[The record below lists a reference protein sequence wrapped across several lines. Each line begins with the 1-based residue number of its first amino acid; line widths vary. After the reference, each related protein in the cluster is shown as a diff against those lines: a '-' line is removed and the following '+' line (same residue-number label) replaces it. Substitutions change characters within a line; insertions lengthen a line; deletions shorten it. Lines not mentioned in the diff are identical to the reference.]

1 MMDFRPVGYVIGLLV
16 AILGA
21 TMLLPM
27 LADLIEGRGEW
38 HVFLESAVITMLTG
52 AVLAISCSNGVGEGL
67 TIRQTFLLT
76 TGVWVALPVFGAI
89 PFLFGET
96 ELRFVDAYFEAMSG
110 LTTTGSTVIS
120 GLDDLPR
127 GLLLWRGLLQWLGG
141 IGIIVVAMV
150 FLPELRVGGMQIF
163 RSEGFETMGKILP
176 RAQEIAGQ
184 ISLIY
189 VFLTV
194 VCALVYAGLGMSFF
208 DAVVH
213 SFSTISTGGFS
224 NYDASFGTFSG
235 KAEYAASVFMIL
247 AALPFVRYVQ
257 LANGQSLS
265 LLHDSQIRAFL
276 ATILV
281 LVAVMTVFLTSVF
294 PHHWEQAFRE
304 SLFNI
309 TSIISGTGYAS
320 VDYMGWG
327 GFPIMVF
334 FLIGLI
340 GGCAGSTACSIKIFR
355 YQLLIASIKTQI
367 NRIRTPH
374 GVFVPTYDGRPISRD
389 VLTSVMSFFMFFV
402 LSMGVLSWALALTG
416 LDFITAVSGAATA
429 LANVGPG
436 LGDQIGPAGNFA
448 GLNDTAK
455 WMLTIGMLVGRLELL
470 AVYAIFTVQF
480 WRG

>member
-1 MMDFRPVGYVIGLLV
+1 MMDLRPVGYVIGLLV

-21 TMLLPM
+21 TMLVPM

-38 HVFLESAVITMLTG
+38 HVFLESAVITLLTG
-52 AVLAISCSNGVGEGL
+52 TILSMSCANGVGEGL

-110 LTTTGSTVIS
+110 LTTTGSTVIT
-120 GLDDLPR
+120 GLDNLPD
-127 GLLLWRGLLQWLGG
+127 GLLLWRGILQWLGG

-189 VFLTV
+189 VALTV
-194 VCALVYAGLGMSFF
+194 ICGLVYAGLGMGFI
-208 DAVVH
+208 DATVH
-213 SFSTISTGGFS
+213 SMTTIATGGFS
-224 NYDASFGTFSG
+224 NYDSSFGTFAG
-235 KAEYAASVFMIL
+235 PMEYAASVFMIL

-257 LANGQSLS
+257 LANGNTNSLWQ
-265 LLHDSQIRAFL
+265 DSQIRAFL
-276 ATILV
+276 ATVLV
-281 LVAVMTVFLTSVF
+281 LVIVMTVFLTSTF
-294 PHHWEQAFRE
+294 PHHWERAFRE

-320 VDYMGWG
+320 VDYMLWG
-327 GFPIMVF
+327 SFPVMVF

-340 GGCAGSTACSIKIFR
+340 GGCAGSTACSIKVFR
-355 YQLLIASIKTQI
+355 YQLLFASIKTQI
-367 NRIRTPH
+367 RRIRSPH
-374 GVFVPTYDGRPISRD
+374 GVFMPTYDGRPIGRD

-402 LSMGVLSWALALTG
+402 LTLGVLSWALAFTG
-416 LDFITAVSGAATA
+416 LDFITSVSGAATA

-448 GLNDTAK
+448 NLNDTAK
-455 WMLTIGMLVGRLELL
+455 WLLIVGMLIGRLELL

>member
-1 MMDFRPVGYVIGLLV
+1 MDFRPVGYVIGLLV

-213 SFSTISTGGFS
+213 SFTTISTGGFS

-235 KAEYAASVFMIL
+235 TAEYAASVFMIL

-257 LANGQSLS
+257 LANGQSFS

-281 LVAVMTVFLTSVF
+281 LVVVMTVFLTSVF

>member
-1 MMDFRPVGYVIGLLV
+1 MTDMRPVGYVIGLLV

-27 LADLIEGRGEW
+27 LADFIEGRGEW
-38 HVFLESAVITMLTG
+38 HVFLESGVITILTG
-52 AVLAISCSNGVGEGL
+52 VVLAMSCSNGVGEGL

-76 TGVWVALPVFGAI
+76 TGVWVALPFFGAI
-89 PFLFGET
+89 PFLLGET

-120 GLDDLPR
+120 GLDNLPQ

-189 VFLTV
+189 VFLTI
-194 VCALVYAGLGMSFF
+194 VCALVYAGLGMGFF

-213 SFSTISTGGFS
+213 ALTTISTGGFS

-235 KAEYAASVFMIL
+235 PAEYAAAVFMIL

-257 LANGQSLS
+257 FANGNARSIFR
-265 LLHDSQIRAFL
+265 DSQIRTFL

-281 LVAVMTVFLTSVF
+281 LVVIMAVFLTSVF
-294 PHHWEQAFRE
+294 PHHWEQAVRE

-327 GFPIMVF
+327 SFPIMMF

-355 YQLLIASIKTQI
+355 YQLLFASIKTQI
-367 NRIRTPH
+367 RRIRSPH
-374 GVFVPTYDGRPISRD
+374 GVFKPQYDGRSIGPD

-402 LSMGVLSWALALTG
+402 LSLGVLAWALALTG

-448 GLNDTAK
+448 GLSDTAK
-455 WMLTIGMLVGRLELL
+455 WLLSIGMLVGRLELL
-470 AVYAIFTVQF
+470 AVYALFTVQF
-480 WRG
+480 WRN

>member
-1 MMDFRPVGYVIGLLV
+1 MDFRPVGYVIGLLV

-38 HVFLESAVITMLTG
+38 TVFFESAVITMLTG
-52 AVLAISCSNGVGEGL
+52 AVLALSCSNGVGEGL

-89 PFLFGET
+89 PFLFGES

-189 VFLTV
+189 LALTV
-194 VCALVYAGLGMSFF
+194 ICALVYAGFGMTFF
-208 DAVVH
+208 DATVH
-213 SFSTISTGGFS
+213 AMTTIATGGFS
-224 NYDASFGTFSG
+224 NYDSSFATFAG
-235 KAEYAASVFMIL
+235 PMEYAAAVFMIL
-247 AALPFVRYVQ
+247 AALPFVRYVK
-257 LANGQSLS
+257 LANGHSSCLWK
-265 LLHDSQIRAFL
+265 DWQIRAFL
-276 ATILV
+276 ATFLV
-281 LVAVMTVFLTSVF
+281 LVVIMTAFLTSFF
-294 PHHWEQAFRE
+294 PRHWEHAFRE

-320 VDYMGWG
+320 VDYMLWG
-327 GFPIMVF
+327 SFPVMLF

-340 GGCAGSTACSIKIFR
+340 GGCAGSTACSIKVFR
-355 YQLLIASIKTQI
+355 YQLLFASIKTQI
-367 NRIRTPH
+367 RRIRSPH
-374 GVFVPTYDGRPISRD
+374 GVFKPTYDGRPIGPD

-402 LSMGVLSWALALTG
+402 LSMGVLSWTLALTG
-416 LDFITAVSGAATA
+416 LDFITSVSGAATA

-455 WMLTIGMLVGRLELL
+455 WLLTIGMLVGRLELL
-470 AVYAIFTVQF
+470 AVYAIFTAQF

>member
-1 MMDFRPVGYVIGLLV
+1 MTDMRPVGYVIGLLV

-21 TMLLPM
+21 TMTLPM

-38 HVFLESAVITMLTG
+38 HVFFESGVITILAG
-52 AVLAISCSNGVGEGL
+52 VVLSISCSNGVGEGL

-76 TGVWVALPVFGAI
+76 TGVWVALPFFGAI

-120 GLDDLPR
+120 GLDDLPQ
-127 GLLLWRGLLQWLGG
+127 GLLLWRGVLQWLGG

-194 VCALVYAGLGMSFF
+194 VCALVYAGLGMGFF

-213 SFSTISTGGFS
+213 ALTTLSTGGFS

-235 KAEYAASVFMIL
+235 PAEYAASVFMIL

-257 LANGQSLS
+257 FANGHTGSLWQ
-265 LLHDSQIRAFL
+265 DSQIRAFL
-276 ATILV
+276 GTILV
-281 LVAVMTVFLTSVF
+281 LVLVMTVFLTSVF
-294 PHHWEQAFRE
+294 PHHWEHAFRE
-304 SLFNI
+304 SLFNV

-327 GFPIMVF
+327 NFPVMLF

-355 YQLLIASIKTQI
+355 YQLLFASIKTQI
-367 NRIRTPH
+367 HRIRSPH
-374 GVFVPTYDGRPISRD
+374 GVFAPRYDGRTIGPD

-402 LSMGVLSWALALTG
+402 LSLGVLAWALALTG
-416 LDFITAVSGAATA
+416 LDFITSVSGAATA

-436 LGDQIGPAGNFA
+436 LGNQIGPAGNFA

-455 WMLTIGMLVGRLELL
+455 WLLSIGMLVGRLELL
-470 AVYAIFTVQF
+470 AVYALFTVQF
-480 WRG
+480 WRN